1 MKYWGLPSSV
11 IASSVLTTYGYL
23 AGDHLP
29 GHALT
34 CYLSAL
40 LVRHY
45 DVGIGICDYK
55 KTFPQA
61 KKGRFYG
68 AIYMK
73 QQSNLF
79 EFLQLPFQSFSH
91 RFINRCLL
99 IFIKV
104 VPLNKN

>member
-1 MKYWGLPSSV
+1 MDIWLVTTFQAMPLLATSVPFSLGIMMWGSGFV
-11 IASSVLTTYGYL
+11 I
-23 AGDHLP
+23 
-29 GHALT
+29 
-34 CYLSAL
+34 
-40 LVRHY
+40 
-45 DVGIGICDYK
+45 IK